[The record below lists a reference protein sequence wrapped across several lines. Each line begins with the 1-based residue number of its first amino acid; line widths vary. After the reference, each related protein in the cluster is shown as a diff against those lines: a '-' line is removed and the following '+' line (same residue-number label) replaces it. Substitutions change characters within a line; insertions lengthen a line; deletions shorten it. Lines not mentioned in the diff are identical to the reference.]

1 MGRKHRGGRRKAPT
15 RPRHA
20 ARLTGTVRVTDAGA
34 FVETAE
40 GMIRLTQR
48 GMREAMNGDTVTVSL
63 HRGPGGT
70 PRAVVEGTISRAASV
85 IVGTYSQA
93 GPLGVVRPL
102 DPRQHQDFF
111 VLPRD
116 TSAADHGV
124 ELGDVVMARVV
135 SYPTRYESGVATI
148 EQRIGGADAPDAGI
162 RCVMARYDLEDG
174 YPVEAVAEAQGCT
187 LDIEAALADPLRRDI
202 RDRFL
207 ITIDPIDAR
216 DFDDA
221 ISIERDVSGGW
232 RLGVHIADVSHYVA
246 WESQVDFEARR
257 RATSVYLADR
267 VLPMLPE
274 ALSNDLC
281 SLRPGVDRL
290 AFTVD
295 MDLDRRGRVRGFTA
309 YPSVIR
315 SRVRMDYDAADAL
328 LAQGEG
334 NPADPSSFERAQRAC
349 SEARAEGVDLGAFLR
364 EADRLADARR
374 HIRRARGAI
383 DFETV
388 EVHALLDDEGWPE
401 HIVTRERTRATSLV
415 EEAMLLANECVAS
428 WLADRGL
435 DAAFRVHEP
444 PSPDD
449 LSAAATTLVEIG
461 AIDRTQAA
469 HIKAGDAAAIEDAVE
484 AAHGTGYASLVNA
497 LLLRAMQ
504 RAVYRP
510 HNLGHYALGAP
521 AYCHFTSPIR
531 RYPDLLVHR
540 ELKRA
545 LASERLGKSAARERV
560 PWLTG
565 TGDQG
570 LVRILPQLCRHASS
584 RERIADAAAHAS
596 QKVKVAQYYAE
607 RVGERFS
614 GAVSWI
620 DSMGA
625 FVRLDDTGA
634 EGLVRMADLGGD
646 EWWDFDEDLLVLT
659 GASNG
664 RTIALGTRV
673 VVEVARTNPVRGH
686 LDFKLIHASRAL
698 H

>member
-1 MGRKHRGGRRKAPT
+1 
-15 RPRHA
+15 
-20 ARLTGTVRVTDAGA
+20 
-34 FVETAE
+34 
-40 GMIRLTQR
+40 
-48 GMREAMNGDTVTVSL
+48 
-63 HRGPGGT
+63 
-70 PRAVVEGTISRAASV
+70 
-85 IVGTYSQA
+85 
-93 GPLGVVRPL
+93 
-102 DPRQHQDFF
+102 
-111 VLPRD
+111 
-116 TSAADHGV
+116 
-124 ELGDVVMARVV
+124 
-135 SYPTRYESGVATI
+135 
-148 EQRIGGADAPDAGI
+148 
-162 RCVMARYDLEDG
+162 
-174 YPVEAVAEAQGCT
+174 
-187 LDIEAALADPLRRDI
+187 
-202 RDRFL
+202 
-207 ITIDPIDAR
+207 
-216 DFDDA
+216 
-221 ISIERDVSGGW
+221 
-232 RLGVHIADVSHYVA
+232 
-246 WESQVDFEARR
+246 
-257 RATSVYLADR
+257 
-267 VLPMLPE
+267 
-274 ALSNDLC
+274 
-281 SLRPGVDRL
+281 
-290 AFTVD
+290 
-295 MDLDRRGRVRGFTA
+295 
-309 YPSVIR
+309 
-315 SRVRMDYDAADAL
+315 
-328 LAQGEG
+328 
-334 NPADPSSFERAQRAC
+334 
-349 SEARAEGVDLGAFLR
+349 
-364 EADRLADARR
+364 
-374 HIRRARGAI
+374 
-383 DFETV
+383 
-388 EVHALLDDEGWPE
+388 
-401 HIVTRERTRATSLV
+401 
-415 EEAMLLANECVAS
+415 MLLANECVAS

-659 GASNG
+659 GASSG